1 MKIQGGWN
9 SPSLRFVLKK
19 RDTKN
24 FLFIGINNGITFAVR
39 WPIKYFFALNL
50 PMFWIEQEEKG
61 EEGEEHMQ
69 MQSVMRFIQ
78 KQ

>member
-1 MKIQGGWN
+1 MAYKI
-9 SPSLRFVLKK
+9 
-19 RDTKN
+19 
-24 FLFIGINNGITFAVR
+24 
-39 WPIKYFFALNL
+39 FFALNL